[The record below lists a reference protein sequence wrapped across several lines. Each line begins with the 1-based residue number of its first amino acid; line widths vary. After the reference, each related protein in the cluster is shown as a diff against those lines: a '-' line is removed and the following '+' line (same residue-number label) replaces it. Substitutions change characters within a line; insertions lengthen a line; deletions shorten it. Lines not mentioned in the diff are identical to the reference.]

1 MEKGSSVRF
10 SMTLLLLVGIIVLA
24 WGFQPSHAGAGQARA
39 TTLKVQASWPSGLTL
54 YDNLKMFAERVDK
67 LSAGRL
73 KIEHLPGGAVVGP
86 FEVLDATHR
95 GVIDGAHTG
104 AAYWVGKHKA
114 AGLLANCPGGP
125 FGMDYIDW
133 FGWIYEGGGFELYQ
147 EFYQEVLR
155 MKVVAIPILPA
166 GPQALGWFKRPVK
179 DWEDFKG
186 MKYRIPGIA
195 ADVFKEAGMSVVTL
209 PGAEILP
216 AAERGVIDA
225 AEWVGGIEDMRL
237 GFHNVWKIHYAT
249 GMHEPATVA
258 DLLLNKDIWDKLAP
272 DLQEIVKAAATETFF
287 RWWVRFQKQNAE
299 AYKELV
305 EKHNVEVYRTPEDI
319 LIKFLETWDQVAE
332 REAAKDAFFKKVL
345 DSQRQFASL
354 LVPYRL
360 STWPM
365 YDFAGNYYW
374 KERVYGKPAK

>member
-1 MEKGSSVRF
+1 MRKRVTSRF
-10 SMTLLLLVGIIVLA
+10 RMVVAMLVGVTISVFGA
-24 WGFQPSHAGAGQARA
+24 QPLQAGTRA

-54 YDNLKMFAERVDK
+54 YDNLKMFAERVEK
-67 LSAGRL
+67 MSNGRL

-95 GVIDGAHTG
+95 GVIDGAHSG

-114 AGLLANCPGGP
+114 AGLLANCPAGP

-133 FGWIYEGGGFELYQ
+133 FGWVYEGGGWELYQ
-147 EFYQEVLR
+147 EFYQQVLK
-155 MKVVAIPILPA
+155 MNVVAIPILPA
-166 GPQALGWFKRPVK
+166 GPQALGWFKRTVK

-237 GFHNVWKIHYAT
+237 GFHNVWKVHYAP
-249 GMHEPATVA
+249 GIHEPATVA
-258 DLLLNKDIWDKLAP
+258 DLYLNKDVWDKIPP
-272 DLQEIVKAAATETFF
+272 DLQEIIKAAATETFF
-287 RWWVRFQKQNAE
+287 RWFVRFHKQNAE

-305 EKHNVEVYRTPEDI
+305 EKHNVQVYRTPDDI
-319 LIKFLETWDQVAE
+319 LLRFLETWDQIAE
-332 REAAKDAFFKKVL
+332 REAARDPFFKKVL
-345 DSQRQFASL
+345 DSQRQYAGL

-365 YDFAGNYYW
+365 YEFAGNYYW
-374 KERVYGKPAK
+374 KDRIYGRAAKE

>member
-1 MEKGSSVRF
+1 MRKRGTGRFRMLVAMVVGVTISVF
-10 SMTLLLLVGIIVLA
+10 GA
-24 WGFQPSHAGAGQARA
+24 QPLHAGTRA

-54 YDNLKMFAERVDK
+54 YDNLKMFAERVEK
-67 LSAGRL
+67 MSNGRL

-95 GVIDGAHTG
+95 GVIDGAHSG

-114 AGLLANCPGGP
+114 AGLLANCPAGP

-133 FGWIYEGGGFELYQ
+133 FGWVYEGGGWELYQ
-147 EFYQEVLR
+147 EFYQQVLK
-155 MKVVAIPILPA
+155 MNVVAIPILPA
-166 GPQALGWFKRPVK
+166 GPQALGWFKRTIK
-179 DWEDFKG
+179 DWDDFKG

-237 GFHNVWKIHYAT
+237 GFHNVWKVHYAP
-249 GMHEPATVA
+249 GIHEPATVA
-258 DLLLNKDIWDKLAP
+258 DLYLNKDVWDKISP
-272 DLQEIVKAAATETFF
+272 DLQEIIKAAATETFF
-287 RWWVRFQKQNAE
+287 RWFVRFHKQNAE

-305 EKHNVEVYRTPEDI
+305 EKHNVQVHRTPDDV
-319 LIKFLETWDQVAE
+319 LLKFLETWDQIAE
-332 REAAKDAFFKKVL
+332 REAAKDPFFKKVL
-345 DSQRQFASL
+345 DSQRQYAGL
-354 LVPYRL
+354 VVPYRL

-365 YDFAGNYYW
+365 YEFAGNYYW
-374 KERVYGKPAK
+374 KDRIYGRAAKE

>member
-1 MEKGSSVRF
+1 MKMRLIYRCS
-10 SMTLLLLVGIIVLA
+10 TLVALLVGVVIVVLA
-24 WGFQPSHAGAGQARA
+24 TPPSQAGTRA
-39 TTLKVQASWPSGLTL
+39 ITLKVQASWPSGLTL
-54 YDNLKMFAERVDK
+54 YDNLKMFAERVEK
-67 LSAGRL
+67 LSNGRL

-95 GVIDGAHTG
+95 GVIDGAHSG

-114 AGLLANCPGGP
+114 AGLLANCPAGP

-133 FGWIYEGGGFELYQ
+133 FGWVYEGGGWDLYQ
-147 EFYQEVLR
+147 EFYQQILK
-155 MKVVAIPILPA
+155 MNVVAIPILPA

-237 GFHNVWKIHYAT
+237 GFHNVWKVHYAP

-258 DLLLNKDIWDKLAP
+258 DLYLNKDVWDKLAP
-272 DLQEIVKAAATETFF
+272 DLQEIIKAAATETFF
-287 RWWVRFQKQNAE
+287 RWWVRFHRQNAE

-305 EKHNVEVYRTPEDI
+305 EKHNVQVYRTPDDI
-319 LIKFLETWDQVAE
+319 LLKFLETWDKIAE
-332 REAAKDAFFKKVL
+332 REAARDPFFKKVL
-345 DSQRQFASL
+345 DSQRQYAGL

-365 YDFAGNYYW
+365 YEFAGQYYW
-374 KERVYGKPAK
+374 KDRVYGKAVK

>member
-1 MEKGSSVRF
+1 MRWLGV
-10 SMTLLLLVGIIVLA
+10 IVLIL
-24 WGFQPSHAGAGQARA
+24 GFQILDAGAGQARA

-95 GVIDGAHTG
+95 GVIDGAHSA

-133 FGWIYEGGGFELYQ
+133 FGWMYEGGGFELYQ
-147 EFYQEVLR
+147 EFYQEILK
-155 MKVVAIPILPA
+155 MKVVAIPIVPA

-237 GFHNVWKIHYAT
+237 GFHNVWKIHYT
-249 GMHEPATVA
+249 PGIHEPATVG
-258 DLLLNKDIWDKLAP
+258 DLLLNKDVWDKLAP
-272 DLQEIVKAAATETFF
+272 DLQEIIKAAATETFF
-287 RWWVRFQKQNAE
+287 RWWVRFHKQNAE
-299 AYKELV
+299 AYQEMV
-305 EKHNVEVYRTPEDI
+305 EKHNVQVLRTPDDI
-319 LIKFLETWDQVAE
+319 LIKFLETWDQIAE
-332 REAAKDAFFKKVL
+332 REAAGDPFFKKVL
-345 DSQRQFASL
+345 DSQRQYAGL

-374 KERVYGKPAK
+374 KDRIYGKPAK

>member
-1 MEKGSSVRF
+1 MRKRVTSRF
-10 SMTLLLLVGIIVLA
+10 RMVVAMLVGVTISVFGA
-24 WGFQPSHAGAGQARA
+24 QPLQAGTRA

-54 YDNLKMFAERVDK
+54 YDNLKMFAERVEK
-67 LSAGRL
+67 MSNGRL

-95 GVIDGAHTG
+95 GVIDGAHSG

-114 AGLLANCPGGP
+114 AGLLANCPAGP

-133 FGWIYEGGGFELYQ
+133 FGWVYEGGGWELYQ
-147 EFYQEVLR
+147 EFYQQVLK
-155 MKVVAIPILPA
+155 MNVVAIPILPA
-166 GPQALGWFKRPVK
+166 GPQALGWFKRTVK

-237 GFHNVWKIHYAT
+237 GFHNVWKVHYAP
-249 GMHEPATVA
+249 GIHEPATVA
-258 DLLLNKDIWDKLAP
+258 DLYLNQDVWDKIPP
-272 DLQEIVKAAATETFF
+272 DLQEIIKAAATETFF
-287 RWWVRFQKQNAE
+287 RWFVRFHKQNAE

-305 EKHNVEVYRTPEDI
+305 EKHNVQVYRTPDDI
-319 LIKFLETWDQVAE
+319 LLRFLETWDQIAE
-332 REAAKDAFFKKVL
+332 REAARDPFFKKVL
-345 DSQRQFASL
+345 DSQRQYAGL

-365 YDFAGNYYW
+365 YEFAGNYYW
-374 KERVYGKPAK
+374 KDRIYGRAAKE